1 MEKIKVENH
10 PNLYRDV
17 NTNMIVNSDS
27 LSYNSYINMKKNKEN
42 EKKRIEKLESD
53 IGEVKNDLSEIK
65 ELLRNLSKWIQTKY
79 N

>member
-27 LSYNSYINMKKNKEN
+27 LSYNSYINMKRNKEN

-65 ELLRNLSKWIQTKY
+65 ELLRNLSK
-79 N
+79 

>member
-10 PNLYRDV
+10 PNLYRDA
-17 NTNMIVNSDS
+17 NTNMIINSDS
-27 LSYNSYINMKKNKEN
+27 SSYNSYISMKKHKEN

-65 ELLRNLSKWIQTKY
+65 ELLRNLAK
-79 N
+79 

>member
-10 PNLYRDV
+10 PNLYRDP

-27 LSYNSYINMKKNKEN
+27 LSYNSYINMKKSKEN

-65 ELLRNLSKWIQTKY
+65 ELLRNLSK
-79 N
+79 

>member
-10 PNLYRDV
+10 PNLYRDA
-17 NTNMIVNSDS
+17 NTNMIINSDS
-27 LSYNSYINMKKNKEN
+27 SSYNSYISMKKNKEN

-65 ELLRNLSKWIQTKY
+65 ELLRNLAKWTQTKY

>member
-10 PNLYRDV
+10 PNLYRDA

-42 EKKRIEKLESD
+42 ERKRIEKLEND
-53 IGEVKNDLSEIK
+53 IDQVKNDLSEIK
-65 ELLRNLSKWIQTKY
+65 DLLRNLSK
-79 N
+79 

>member
-27 LSYNSYINMKKNKEN
+27 LSYNSYINMKRNKEN

-65 ELLRNLSKWIQTKY
+65 ELLRNLSKWTQIKY